1 MATTPPEWWR
11 NSFTLRACLGSLP
24 TLFSLSRGLCH
35 TFKKYGRALYGD
47 RFTGEKNF
55 PSPGLCKSASSLH
68 DIRKIG
74 WVAF

>member
-24 TLFSLSRGLCH
+24 TLFFPLARPLPYFQKIWQSTLRGP
-35 TFKKYGRALYGD
+35 
-47 RFTGEKNF
+47 FTGEKNF
-55 PSPGLCKSASSLH
+55 PSPGLCKSASPLH